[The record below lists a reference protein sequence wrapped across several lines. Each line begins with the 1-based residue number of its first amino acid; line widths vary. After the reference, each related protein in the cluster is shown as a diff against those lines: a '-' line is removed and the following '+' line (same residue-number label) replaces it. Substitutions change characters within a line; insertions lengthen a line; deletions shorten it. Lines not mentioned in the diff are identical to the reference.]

1 MSAAPSPSSLGKTAA
16 AIAAVLLS
24 VLVLYVFLPTL
35 AQGWAPLD
43 DDFNFLANPHYRG
56 FSAENLRWMWTAR
69 LGGHYIPLSWMSL
82 AADHELSGMAPRGYH
97 RTNLLLHLS
106 NALLF
111 FVLAW
116 RLLGAAAEAA
126 SEPRARLHARAL
138 AAFTAAAFFALHPL
152 RVESVAWIT
161 ERRDLL
167 CGLFCLLS
175 VHAYLSQAG
184 EQVSRRQIAFG
195 LALSA
200 FAAALL
206 SKGIAI
212 VLPLAFIALDV
223 VPLRR
228 LDLDPR
234 LWFGQAARPVLWEK
248 LPFVVLSAIF
258 AATSL
263 WAAAPVLAAG
273 GQADVEHRLLAA
285 GFGLSFYLEK
295 TLLPIAIPFQLPAIA
310 PLSLA
315 TDPWVALRGVAFLAV
330 LGAAIAVWIRRR
342 QPAIALALLVFT
354 AFVLPV
360 SGLLQAGPQ
369 LAAHRYTYLSC
380 LPLALLLGAVVRDR
394 TLRPR
399 GRERAALAALV
410 LILGVGLA
418 ALGRA
423 QVAPWRDEVTFH
435 RAAVEAA
442 PLSWAPV
449 GALARALVLRNEP
462 VDALQVLREGR
473 QRMPGAILLSYL
485 EAMILATSPEKEIR
499 DGSAALDLAGRAARA
514 TGYRD
519 PAGLL
524 ALAAA
529 AAETGDA
536 ATAERL
542 LESALALTRGGVKP
556 ELSQALATASRD
568 LSRKGYIRFSSEEWR
583 RFRL

>member
-1 MSAAPSPSSLGKTAA
+1 MSPSSAPRKTTAA
-16 AIAAVLLS
+16 VAAALLS
-24 VLVLYVFLPTL
+24 VLVLYAFLPTL

-56 FSAENLRWMWTAR
+56 FSGDNLRWMWTTR

-82 AADHELSGMAPRGYH
+82 AADYELSGMAPRGYH
-97 RTNLLLHLS
+97 RTNLMLHLA

-111 FVLAW
+111 FALAW
-116 RLLGAAAEAA
+116 RLLGWAA
-126 SEPRARLHARAL
+126 SSPAASDRDAQSRAL

-152 RVESVAWIT
+152 RVETVAWIT
-161 ERRDLL
+161 ERRGLL

-175 VHAYLSQAG
+175 LHAYLSQADG
-184 EQVSRRQIAFG
+184 QGRRRDLAFT
-195 LALSA
+195 LALAA

-206 SKGIAI
+206 SKGLAI
-212 VLPLAFIALDV
+212 VLPVAFVALDV

-228 LDLDPR
+228 LDSDPR
-234 LWFGQAARPVLWEK
+234 RWLRREARPVLWEK
-248 LPFVVLSAIF
+248 LPFVLLSAVF

-263 WAAAPVLAAG
+263 WAAAPVLADS
-273 GQADVEHRLLAA
+273 GQAGFEHRLLAA

-315 TDPWVALRGVAFLAV
+315 TDPWMALRGVAFLAV

-342 QPAIALALLVFT
+342 RPAIALALLVF
-354 AFVLPV
+354 AASVLPV
-360 SGLLQAGPQ
+360 SGLFQAGPQ
-369 LAAHRYTYLSC
+369 LAAHRYTYLAC
-380 LPLALLLGAVVRDR
+380 LPLALFLGAVVGAQA
-394 TLRPR
+394 LRLR
-399 GRERAALAALV
+399 RRERAALAALV
-410 LILGVGLA
+410 LVLVAGLA

-423 QVAPWRDEVTFH
+423 QVAPWRDEVSFH
-435 RAAVEAA
+435 RAAMQAA

-449 GALARALVLRNEP
+449 GALARTLVLRDEP
-462 VDALQVLREGR
+462 AEALAVLRQGR
-473 QRMPGAILLSYL
+473 QRMPGAILLPYL
-485 EAMILATSPEKEIR
+485 EALILATSPDRELR
-499 DGSAALDLAGRAARA
+499 DGTAALDLARRAASA
-514 TGYRD
+514 TAYRD

-536 ATAERL
+536 ATAARL
-542 LESALALTRGGVKP
+542 LDSALALSRGGVKR
-556 ELSQALATASRD
+556 ELVPALTRASRE
-568 LSRKGYIRFSSEEWR
+568 LAEEGRILFSREEWS